1 MPDWLGWMRS
11 RWRSTLSRDERN
23 FVRSCRNGWRARG
36 WSILRRYA
44 RSSAV
49 LLTRRGTRLRLFK
62 ESLMNMVDLSL
73 RHFDK
78 FKAPQVH
85 RQRRQVRGPKKQV
98 HRQRRQVRGPKKQV
112 LRQRWQVLGPKKQV
126 LRQKRQVL
134 GLKKQVLR
142 QKRQVLGLKKQVH

>member
-62 ESLMNMVDLSL
+62 ESLMNMEDLSL
-73 RHFDK
+73 RHFDNI
-78 FKAPQVH
+78 KAPQVLRQRWQVQGLKKQVH
-85 RQRRQVRGPKKQV
+85 RQRRQVLGPKKQVHRQRRLVQEPKKQV
-98 HRQRRQVRGPKKQV
+98 HRQRRQVLEPKKQV
-112 LRQRWQVLGPKKQV
+112 HRQR
-126 LRQKRQVL
+126 
-134 GLKKQVLR
+134 
-142 QKRQVLGLKKQVH
+142 